1 MHTLKLIASKSFTS
15 MLYEQGSWGARR
27 LGMTESSMD
36 LFQVDG
42 DDTRLE
48 IEWDIPAAM
57 DCEHIGLTV
66 ETHEGRR
73 TLVDFDGV
81 MELPAQAVDML
92 EAQGIV
98 VDDEFKE

>member
-1 MHTLKLIASKSFTS
+1 
-15 MLYEQGSWGARR
+15 
-27 LGMTESSMD
+27 
-36 LFQVDG
+36 
-42 DDTRLE
+42 
-48 IEWDIPAAM
+48 M

-73 TLVDFDGV
+73 TLVDFDDV
-81 MELPAQAVDML
+81 IELLAQAVDML